1 MRALK
6 RGQREVFWVLA
17 CFAAIV
23 LASVNAFHGPA
34 RAESAASGAASAAE
48 RCQADQEGRL
58 GEGVTRAW
66 CSMEVRE
73 VTLRSAQGEEI
84 AFEARIAQNDLQ
96 RQAGYQAIHED
107 LVKSTATLFLFPR
120 AIYGAFHMCNVT
132 APLWIVWYQEDGT
145 PLDARR
151 MLPGKTLP
159 AALCDDVYAPRRRGL
174 YRYALEIGE
183 ELARELGLGASELAR
198 YRLRLEA
205 WMGQAR

>member
-1 MRALK
+1 MK
-6 RGQREVFWVLA
+6 RRQREVFWVLA
-17 CFAAIV
+17 GLAAIV
-23 LASVNAFHGPA
+23 MASVYVFQGAA
-34 RAESAASGAASAAE
+34 KAEVAASGAAGAAKL
-48 RCQADQEGRL
+48 CQVDEAGRL

-73 VTLRSAQGEEI
+73 IALRSPQGDEV

-96 RQAGYQAIHED
+96 RQAGYQAIHEE

-120 AIYGAFHMCNVT
+120 AIYGAFHMCNVA

-145 PLDARR
+145 PLDAQR
-151 MLPGKTLP
+151 MLPGKTRP

-174 YRYALEIGE
+174 YRYALEVGE
-183 ELARELGLGASELAR
+183 ELARELGLGARELAE

-205 WMGQAR
+205 WMDQAR